1 MLLTY
6 NSFSIKE
13 ILCSQ
18 RRSNSLRWHR
28 CIVIIFISCHL
39 LRWNLFSRIHKRL
52 INVLPYFR
60 WPCSYFRTL
69 IDQYIS
75 SILCWAKG
83 RLKILLIDFDLI
95 IGENTVKPIVWLS
108 HIIDEQW
115 LLLEYRRWYLFDW
128 GRSLQYSF
136 IFITRGISKGNFR

>member
-1 MLLTY
+1 M
-6 NSFSIKE
+6 
-13 ILCSQ
+13 
-18 RRSNSLRWHR
+18 RWHR
-28 CIVIIFISCHL
+28 RIVIIFISCHL

-52 INVLPYFR
+52 INILSYFR

-69 IDQYIS
+69 IDQDIS

-108 HIIDEQW
+108 HIIDDQW